1 MKIVYN
7 GLHICNGLLLS
18 SIAASL
24 FSSSMADFKAPSPE
38 DSACV
43 LNLTLF
49 PYQPQGECIDKPR
62 QIMEWN
68 SFPTTIC
75 CRNAL
80 AVLGKSL
87 ALRAILDKN
96 AKNIFIQDEQWR
108 NCSGPFLR
116 QSSVSIK
123 SCGFGNL
130 FYGSSKCSKLS
141 LSDMTNYSVFRD
153 AAFKCMHF
161 GYSFDADCAN
171 CTTAISSARD
181 HLVKK
186 LNVVGNNT
194 EKAICGVAVVTAIAA
209 QQMSH
214 SLRQVDDLYRCV
226 SALDV
231 YDPGYIKLKVS
242 LVKGLSALFIA
253 TIGLIMI
260 IVLILILYAN
270 KKKNYK
276 CALAKEITE
285 WSGLYRFTKKEIEN
299 AINIKNLRTC
309 LGRGSAGTVY
319 KGILP
324 SGQVV
329 AIKHIYKGFNL
340 DTFTREVKGLSGV
353 RHPNLVCLFGFCI
366 EDEEQYLVYEHC
378 SNGNLAQHLL
388 RKDTLLTWER
398 RVKILRDCSLG
409 LRHLHHH
416 IDGSIVHRN
425 IKLTNI
431 LLTENWEPKLSDFGI
446 AKMLGMKESKVL
458 TEIRGTVGYMDPEY
472 MSTSKLTRSSD
483 IYSFGIVILQ
493 LLSAQRVIELDLDAR
508 DQLTR
513 KAKDVIEGKRP
524 LSDFIDHRLDEN
536 LIIVDFESILE
547 AAVCCV
553 ARSSTARPT
562 IDIIFS
568 EMDKAWKNTLLGKGG
583 KMGSS
588 SSATPTLSSTLGV
601 PPIQDSNLR

>member
-1 MKIVYN
+1 MKNVYN
-7 GLHICNGLLLS
+7 GLCICNGLMLS

-24 FSSSMADFKAPSPE
+24 FSSSGADFKAPSPE
-38 DSACV
+38 DTACV

-62 QIMEWN
+62 QIIQWK
-68 SFPTTIC
+68 SVATTLC

-87 ALRAILDKN
+87 ALRAVLDKN
-96 AKNIFIQDEQWR
+96 AQNIFIQDEQWR

-123 SCGFGNL
+123 SCAFGNL
-130 FYGSSKCSKLS
+130 FYGGSKCSKLS
-141 LSDMTNYSVFRD
+141 LSDMTDDSVYRD
-153 AAFKCMHF
+153 AANKCMHS
-161 GYSFDADCAN
+161 GYSFNADCAN
-171 CTTAISSARD
+171 CTAAILSARD
-181 HLVKK
+181 HLLKK
-186 LNVVGNNT
+186 LDVVGNNT

-209 QQMSH
+209 QRMNR
-214 SLRQVDDLYRCV
+214 SLEQVDDLYRCV

-231 YDPGYIKLKVS
+231 YDRGYIKLKVS
-242 LVKGLSALFIA
+242 LVKVLSAIFIA
-253 TIGLIMI
+253 TIGLIVI
-260 IVLILILYAN
+260 IVLILCVN
-270 KKKNYK
+270 KYKKRNDR
-276 CALAKEITE
+276 CVLAKEITE

-299 AINIKNLRTC
+299 AINIKDLSTC

-329 AIKHIYKGFNL
+329 AIKHICKGYNL
-340 DTFTREVKGLSGV
+340 DTFAREVEGLSGV
-353 RHPNLVCLFGFCI
+353 RHPNLVSLFGFCT

-378 SNGNLAQHLL
+378 SNGNLAQRLL

-398 RVKILRDCSLG
+398 RVKILRDCALG

-446 AKMLGMKESKVL
+446 ARMLGLQESKVL
-458 TEIRGTVGYMDPEY
+458 TDVRGTVGYMDPEY

-493 LLSAQRVIELDLDAR
+493 LLSPQKVIELDLDAR

-513 KAKDVIEGKRP
+513 KAKDVIKKERP
-524 LSDFIDHRLDEN
+524 LSEFIDHRLHEN
-536 LIIVDFESILE
+536 LNIVAFESILE
-547 AAVCCV
+547 VAVLCV
-553 ARSSTARPT
+553 AKSGKARPS
-562 IDIIFS
+562 IDVIFS
-568 EMDKAWKNTLLGKGG
+568 ELDKAWKNTVLEKGG
-583 KMGSS
+583 KLGCS
-588 SSATPTLSSTLGV
+588 SSAALTLSSTLEV
-601 PPIQDSNLR
+601 PQV